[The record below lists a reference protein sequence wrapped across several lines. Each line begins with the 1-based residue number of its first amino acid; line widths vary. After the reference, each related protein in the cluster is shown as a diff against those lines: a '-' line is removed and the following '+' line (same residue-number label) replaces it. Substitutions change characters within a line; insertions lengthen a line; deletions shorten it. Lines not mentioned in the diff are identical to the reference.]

1 MSTLAWIVA
10 SGVVMSAIS
19 LVGIV
24 LIPLDSGRMRR
35 VVLPL
40 VALAAGSLLGGA
52 FFHLL
57 PEAIDELGNE
67 LSVYGWFV
75 GGFVVFFLA
84 EQTLLWQHHHGEAP
98 LQHKPVGYL
107 VLLADGAH
115 NLVGGLA
122 VGSAFVVDH
131 RLGVVTWLVEAAHEL
146 PQELGDFAVLVH
158 AGFSRTKAIL
168 FNFISAL
175 AFLAGGIAAYTL
187 AGEVEVAVLLPF
199 AAGNFTY
206 IAAADLIPELT
217 HEEALG
223 EHALHTAAFALGLVL
238 LLGLAFVG

>member
-1 MSTLAWIVA
+1 MSTLAWIIS

-24 LIPLDSGRMRR
+24 LIPLGEERMRR

-75 GGFVVFFLA
+75 GGFVIFFFA
-84 EQTLLWQHHHGEAP
+84 EQTLLWHHHHGAP
-98 LQHKPVGYL
+98 LEHKPVGYL
-107 VLLADGAH
+107 VLLADSAH
-115 NLVGGLA
+115 NLVDGLT
-122 VGSAFVVDH
+122 VGTAFVIDH
-131 RLGVVTWLVEAAHEL
+131 RLGMVTWLVEAAHEL
-146 PQELGDFAVLVH
+146 PQELGDFAILLH
-158 AGFSRTKAIL
+158 AGFDRTRAIF
-168 FNFISAL
+168 FNFLSAL
-175 AFLAGGIAAYTL
+175 AFLLGGVGAYAL
-187 AGEVEVAVLLPF
+187 AGQVDVTVLIPF

-217 HEEALG
+217 HHEAIG
-223 EHALHTAAFALGLVL
+223 EHALHTASFAVGLVL

>member
-1 MSTLAWIVA
+1 MSTLAWIVS

-24 LIPLDSGRMRR
+24 LIPLDTDRMRR

-57 PEAIDELGNE
+57 PEAVDELGNE

-75 GGFVVFFLA
+75 GGFVIFFLA
-84 EQTLLWQHHHGEAP
+84 EQTLLWQHHHGAP
-98 LQHKPVGYL
+98 LEHKPVGYL
-107 VLLADGAH
+107 VLLADAVH

-122 VGSAFVVDH
+122 VGSAFVIDH

-146 PQELGDFAVLVH
+146 PQELGDFAILVH
-158 AGFSRTKAIL
+158 AGFDRARAIL

-175 AFLAGGIAAYTL
+175 AFLVGGVGAYAM
-187 AGEVEVAVLLPF
+187 AGEVDVAVLIPF

-223 EHALHTAAFALGLVL
+223 EHALHTAAFAVGLTL
-238 LLGLAFVG
+238 LLALAFVE